1 MDNTIEKA
9 RRIMSF
15 LLPLFILL
23 IYGCNR
29 SSSTLYPY
37 KDAKLPIE
45 DRINDLLGRMTQEEK
60 FWQLYMIPGDL
71 DHATPDQYKN
81 GLFGFQ
87 VSAATTGNGDAAQQ
101 ILSYNNQQEDA
112 YSLAKKIN
120 RIQRYFV
127 EETRLGI
134 PLLFFDEALH
144 GLLRDGATA
153 FPQAIALAATFDTTI
168 MRRVSTAIADETKRR
183 GIRQILSPVV
193 NLASDVRWGRTEET
207 YGEDPFLVSE
217 MGVVFVSSFEQKNIV
232 TTPKHFLANV
242 GDGGRD
248 SYPIHSSERFLEETQ
263 LLPFKAC
270 FERGGSRSVMT
281 AYNSLNGEACTAN
294 EWLLKKKLKQEWNF
308 KGFVISDAAATGGS
322 YVLHNTTADYP
333 ESGAQAI
340 TNGLDVIFQTEY
352 KHHELFDPHF
362 YDGSIDQKII
372 DEAVARVLR
381 AKFQLG
387 LFDHPYIDENE
398 ASKLPNHK
406 PLAKEAAMASMVLLK
421 NEKNILPLTGN
432 LKKIALIGTDAKEAR
447 LGGYSGPGN
456 GKVSI
461 EEGIKQRLG
470 SQASLLYAEG
480 PGRSEHSYEPVAS
493 EALWHKE
500 NGENKPGLRFTVF
513 DNITLTGTPVESG
526 VDQTLNKTWT
536 LSRPSPQL
544 KKDFYSVRWE
554 GVLKPTHS
562 GYYKIGLEG
571 NDGYRLYINDQ
582 LLIDN
587 WSKQS
592 YHTKLVEHPLKANQ
606 EYNLRVEFF
615 EPVSNGRIRL
625 IWDKHDDRGE
635 KIAKAVAVA
644 KKSELTII
652 VAGIEEGE
660 FRDRASL
667 SLPGKQEELINRVAE
682 TGVPVVVVL
691 IGGSAVVMN
700 NWIENVNSILH
711 AWYPGEEGGHAVAGV
726 LFGDYNPAGRLPVS
740 FPLNE
745 AQLPLVY
752 NHKPTGRGD
761 DYVNLT
767 GRPLFSFGFGLS
779 YTRFDYGNIRL
790 ERDTIA
796 NSESAKVFFHL
807 KNTGKVQGEE
817 VVQLYIKDNLSSLS
831 QPVLALKGFKKVMLK
846 AGESKELSFDINPS
860 ALQLLNKDMKWVV
873 EPGDFSIMIGASSA
887 DIRLRTTL
895 TVR

>member
-1 MDNTIEKA
+1 MNK
-9 RRIMSF
+9 RIRGLMILSLPVYF
-15 LLPLFILL
+15 LLSG
-23 IYGCNR
+23 GCKDPSPDNYR
-29 SSSTLYPY
+29 Y
-37 KDAKLPIE
+37 KDAGLPVE
-45 DRINDLLGRMTQEEK
+45 ARVNDLLARMTPEEK
-60 FWQLYMIPGDL
+60 FFQLYMIPGDL
-71 DHATPDQYKN
+71 DNAAPDQYKN

-87 VSAATTGNGDAAQQ
+87 VSAATAGGNGAAQQ
-101 ILSYNNQQEDA
+101 LLSYSNREDA
-112 YSLAKKIN
+112 YSLAQKIN

-127 EETRLGI
+127 EKTRLGI

-144 GLLRDGATA
+144 GLLRQGATS

-168 MRRVSTAIADETKRR
+168 MRRVAEAIADETRQR

-217 MGVVFVSSFEQKNIV
+217 MGVVFVSSFERKNIV

-248 SYPIHSSERFLEETQ
+248 SYPIHSSERLLEETQ

-294 EWLLKKKLKQEWNF
+294 EWLLRTKLKGEWQF

-333 ESGAQAI
+333 ESGAQSV

-362 YDGSIDQKII
+362 YDGTMDQKRI

-381 AKFQLG
+381 VKFELG
-387 LFDHPYIDENE
+387 LFDHPYVDENAAK
-398 ASKLPNHK
+398 ASFDHK
-406 PLAKEAAMASMVLLK
+406 PVAREAALASMVLLK
-421 NEKNILPLTGN
+421 NEKNILPLSAN

-447 LGGYSGPGN
+447 LGGYSGQGN

-461 EEGIKQRLG
+461 EEGLRERLG
-470 SQASLLYAEG
+470 GQASLIYADG
-480 PGRSEHSYEPVAS
+480 PGRKDHSYEAVPAEV
-493 EALWHKE
+493 LHHIE
-500 NGENKPGLRFTVF
+500 NGQNKPGLVVSVF
-513 DNITLTGTPVESG
+513 DNLHLAGKPIETRIDETI
-526 VDQTLNKTWT
+526 NKSWT
-536 LSRPSPQL
+536 LSRPSSQL
-544 KKDFYSVRWE
+544 KKDFYSVSWE
-554 GVLKPTHS
+554 GILKPAAA

-571 NDGYRLYINDQ
+571 NDGYRLYLDGQ
-582 LLIDN
+582 LVIDK
-587 WSKQS
+587 WTKQS
-592 YHTKLVEHPLKANQ
+592 YHTTLIDHALKANQ
-606 EYNLRVEFF
+606 EYRIRVEFF
-615 EPVSNGRIRL
+615 EPAANGQVRL
-625 IWDKHDDRGE
+625 IWDKADDRDE
-635 KIAKAVAVA
+635 KIEQAVAVA
-644 KKSELTII
+644 KASHLAII

-667 SLPGKQEELINRVAE
+667 SLPGKQEELINRVAK

-700 NWIENVNSILH
+700 NWIENVSGILQ
-711 AWYPGEEGGHAVAGV
+711 AWYPGEEGGHAVASV
-726 LFGDYNPAGRLPVS
+726 LAGDHNPAGRLPVS
-740 FPLNE
+740 FPVSE

-767 GRPLFSFGFGLS
+767 GRPLFPFGFGLS
-779 YTRFDYGNIRL
+779 YTQFSYENIRL
-790 ERDTIA
+790 EKDTIS
-796 NSESAKVFFHL
+796 NGETTRVFFTL
-807 KNTGKVQGEE
+807 KNTGKVEGEE
-817 VVQLYIKDNLSSLS
+817 VAQLYIRDNLASLS
-831 QPVLALKGFKKVMLK
+831 QPVIALKGFKRVMLK
-846 AGESKELSFDINPS
+846 AGESREMSFDITKT
-860 ALQLLNKDMKWVV
+860 ALQLLNKEMKWVV
-873 EPGDFSIMIGASSA
+873 EPGEFSVMIGASSA
-887 DIRLRTTL
+887 DIRLRATL
-895 TVR
+895 LVH